1 MSQFQEA
8 PLWYRRFMKILLPSF
23 CCNMAQ
29 VFGISYFGWTF
40 GRLVAEKYQHWPAR
54 IDVTHQ
60 LFVFFFFVLVDK
72 RVPWESGTMYL
83 K

>member
-1 MSQFQEA
+1 
-8 PLWYRRFMKILLPSF
+8 
-23 CCNMAQ
+23 MAQ

-60 LFVFFFFVLVDK
+60 LFVFFLCFGGSTAALGIRDHVFEVMRCNVTSFGVMSCYVLY
-72 RVPWESGTMYL
+72 E
-83 K
+83 